1 MTPVNV
7 LSRASLLKLRLVSV
21 CLNILF
27 SLPSRFMEA
36 GGWAI
41 LNLWLAEAKKN
52 QNLPLIVEILQV
64 RTLFMM

>member
-1 MTPVNV
+1 
-7 LSRASLLKLRLVSV
+7 
-21 CLNILF
+21 
-27 SLPSRFMEA
+27 MEA

-64 RTLFMM
+64 RTHYDVILLGHLQA